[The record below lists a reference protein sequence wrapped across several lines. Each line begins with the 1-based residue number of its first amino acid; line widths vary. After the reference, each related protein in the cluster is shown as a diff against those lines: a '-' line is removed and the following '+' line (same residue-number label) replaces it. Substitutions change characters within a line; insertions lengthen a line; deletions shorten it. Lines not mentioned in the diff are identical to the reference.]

1 MINMLVK
8 LQDKTILRNDPERFA
23 GRVAL
28 VTGAGS
34 GIGRAAALAFG
45 RQGAAV
51 ALVGRRVPELE
62 AVAREIAETGGTA
75 TVAPADVT
83 DERAVEKTIG
93 AVAEQFGRLDI
104 AFNNAGITAYKPIED
119 LTTDDV
125 DQVLATNVKGVLLL
139 VKHEVAQ
146 MRRQGHGGSIV
157 NTSSVAATGGSA
169 NLSIYTASKGALD
182 AMVRALA
189 LEFGRDGIRINNVSP
204 GVIDTPATSVLPPEA
219 ITALG
224 AHSALGRIGQ
234 PDDIAGAVTWLSS
247 SEAAFVT
254 GQSIVVD
261 GGYNIGG
268 MR

>member
-62 AVAREIAETGGTA
+62 AVAREIAGTGGTA

-93 AVAEQFGRLDI
+93 AVVEQFGRLDI
-104 AFNNAGITAYKPIED
+104 AFNNAGITVYKPIED

-125 DQVLATNVKGVLLL
+125 DQVLATNVRGVLLL
-139 VKHEVAQ
+139 VKISPVCPIASELSLLE
-146 MRRQGHGGSIV
+146 G
-157 NTSSVAATGGSA
+157 ATCRNARCS
-169 NLSIYTASKGALD
+169 
-182 AMVRALA
+182 
-189 LEFGRDGIRINNVSP
+189 
-204 GVIDTPATSVLPPEA
+204 
-219 ITALG
+219 
-224 AHSALGRIGQ
+224 
-234 PDDIAGAVTWLSS
+234 
-247 SEAAFVT
+247 
-254 GQSIVVD
+254 
-261 GGYNIGG
+261 
-268 MR
+268 

>member
-1 MINMLVK
+1 MPVK
-8 LQDKTILRNDPERFA
+8 LQDKTTLRNDPERFA

-62 AVAREIAETGGTA
+62 VVAREIAESGGTA

-93 AVAEQFGRLDI
+93 AVVEQFGRLDI

-125 DQVLATNVKGVLLL
+125 DRVLATNVKGVWLL

-146 MRRQGHGGSIV
+146 MRKQGHGGSIV
-157 NTSSVAATGGSA
+157 NTSSVAATGGSV
-169 NLSIYTASKGALD
+169 NLSVYTASKGCS
-182 AMVRALA
+182 
-189 LEFGRDGIRINNVSP
+189 GCHGS
-204 GVIDTPATSVLPPEA
+204 
-219 ITALG
+219 
-224 AHSALGRIGQ
+224 RIGARDRPGWYSHQ
-234 PDDIAGAVTWLSS
+234 QRQSGCYRYSGDQRIAARWRLQHRRHEVTATCRKRQVRMPGW
-247 SEAAFVT
+247 
-254 GQSIVVD
+254 
-261 GGYNIGG
+261 GYDPTFG
-268 MR
+268 